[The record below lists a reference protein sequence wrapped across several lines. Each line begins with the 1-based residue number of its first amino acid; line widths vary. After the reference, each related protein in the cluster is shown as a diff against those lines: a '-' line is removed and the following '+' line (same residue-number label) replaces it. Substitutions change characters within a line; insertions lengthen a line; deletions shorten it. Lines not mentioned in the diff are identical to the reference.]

1 MRYLTSKRPSSNTVK
16 LIYCEL
22 LYQYAL
28 QPFIFFIQMANWKMQ
43 WKNAIL
49 WERRGQSRPFSG
61 CYKEKLENIEVVCN
75 LYVGLRLLIDLGA
88 SFPEVL
94 NNFWYP
100 LEINCTMQRKLIT
113 CQLDQFPSFCNH
125 LEIKDVSFDMNVQVF
140 FLNFVAN
147 SFWKRWLEVI

>member
-16 LIYCEL
+16 LIYFEL
-22 LYQYAL
+22 LYRYGL
-28 QPFIFFIQMANWKMQ
+28 QSFTFFIQMANWKMQ
-43 WKNAIL
+43 WKNTIL
-49 WERRGQSRPFSG
+49 WERCGQSRPFSG
-61 CYKEKLENIEVVCN
+61 CYKVKIENIEVVCN
-75 LYVGLRLLIDLGA
+75 VCVGLRLFIDLGA

-100 LEINCTMQRKLIT
+100 MEINCTMQRELIT
-113 CQLDQFPSFCNH
+113 CQLDQFRSFCN
-125 LEIKDVSFDMNVQVF
+125 LEIKDVSFDMNFQVF